1 MNKRKVLLLG
11 VGGMLAGA
19 VLLAGFTANAQT
31 GNYVDMDVM
40 NNVVTEGI
48 RDCRGGEG
56 ANVPLIT
63 WGGDMITI
71 HANGDSLT
79 TQAGSVFADEGLNVT
94 LKREDIF
101 IKQVEAYLR
110 CDTPYLRGTQGQL
123 NLAAAATEGDPRTQ
137 MITIFQHTWSN
148 GGDALVVKGDITSP
162 ADLKGKTIALQAYG
176 PHIGYLFKV
185 LADAGLKPTDVILK
199 FTKDLVGFEDDT
211 TPGVALLEDKSI
223 DAVMVIIPDALA
235 LTSGGN
241 VGTGSGDSVKGAR
254 ILLST
259 KSASRVI
266 SDVYAVRKDYYD
278 ANKAEV
284 QSFVHGLL
292 VAEERLVTAARGKTD
307 AFKKTVAAAADILL
321 DAPTALGDAEGLW
334 LDAETTGINGN
345 VKFFTNDK
353 FPRNFTRITE
363 EIQKSYVELGLL
375 TNAVPLADAAWDYSI
390 LAMGLSNVGKIE
402 APRFDNAKL
411 SAAVTAKAAVGG
423 LDDDSLFS
431 FQINFKP
438 NQSAF
443 SATVYEKSFKKV
455 IELAATY
462 AGAVITIEGH
472 SDVLG
477 YLKKKKKGAGE
488 GILSKIRQSAKNLS
502 IGRAVSVRDAILEMA
517 TQNGVPMDVSQF
529 VTIGYG
535 ITQPLTGVKADG
547 TPNAPKSKSEWLS
560 NMRVV
565 FNIVNIEGESESFEL
580 LD

>member
-1 MNKRKVLLLG
+1 MKRILSISAFGAALLIS
-11 VGGMLAGA
+11 VAA
-19 VLLAGFTANAQT
+19 TAQT

-56 ANVPLIT
+56 TNVPLIT

-101 IKQVEAYLR
+101 TKQVEAYVR

-123 NLAAAATEGDPRTQ
+123 NLAAAVTESDPRTQ

-148 GGDALVVKGDITSP
+148 GGDALVVRGDITSP
-162 ADLKGKTIALQAYG
+162 ADLQGKTIVLQAYG

-241 VGTGSGDSVKGAR
+241 VGTGAEGSVKGAR

-292 VAEERLVTAARGKTD
+292 VAEERLVTASRGKTD

-321 DAPTALGDAEGLW
+321 DAPTAIGDAEGLW
-334 LDAETTGINGN
+334 ADAETTGINGN

-353 FPRNFTRITE
+353 FPRNFTKITE
-363 EIQKSYVELGLL
+363 EIQKSYIELGLL
-375 TNAVPLADAAWDYSI
+375 TQTIPLAAAAWDYSI

-443 SATVYEKSFKKV
+443 SSTVYEESFKKV

-502 IGRAVSVRDAILEMA
+502 VGRAVSVRNAILEMA